1 MFQGEA
7 VRLRSVNPQ
16 SQAKDTKQP
25 HMESIMPSLTLFPK
39 STALVLIDLQKGI
52 TSLPAE
58 PHSTEVVVENASL
71 LANQFRDLNAPVFLV
86 RVAFPSGPPALN
98 LITDAKAPLPAR
110 EPEGWYEPAVKP
122 QENDVLIL
130 KRQWGAFYGTELDL
144 QLRRRHVDT
153 IVIGGIATNFG
164 VEWTARSAYELG
176 HQVVLVEDSMTSFSK
191 TQHDFATQNIF
202 PRLGRVRTTVEI
214 VRALRESD

>member
-1 MFQGEA
+1 
-7 VRLRSVNPQ
+7 
-16 SQAKDTKQP
+16 
-25 HMESIMPSLTLFPK
+25 MESIMPSPTLFPK

-52 TSLPAE
+52 TSLPVE
-58 PHSTEVVVENASL
+58 PYPTAAVVENASL

-86 RVAFPSGPPALN
+86 RVAFPSGPAALN
-98 LITDAKAPLPAR
+98 LITDAKPPLPAA
-110 EPEGWYEPAVKP
+110 EPECWCESAVKP
-122 QENDVLIL
+122 QDNDVLIL

-164 VEWTARSAYELG
+164 VESTARSAHELG
-176 HQVVLVEDSMTSFSK
+176 CQLVLVEDAMTSFSK

-202 PRLGRVRTTVEI
+202 PRLGRVRTTFEI
-214 VRALRESD
+214 LKALRESN

>member
-1 MFQGEA
+1 
-7 VRLRSVNPQ
+7 VNSQ

-25 HMESIMPSLTLFPK
+25 HMETIMPSLTLFPK

-52 TSLPAE
+52 TSFPVE
-58 PHSTEVVVENASL
+58 PHPTEVVLENASL
-71 LANQFRDLNAPVFLV
+71 LADQFRGLNAPVFLV
-86 RVAFPSGPPALN
+86 RAAFPSGPLALN
-98 LITDAKAPLPAR
+98 LVTDAKALLPAN
-110 EPEGWYEPAVKP
+110 EPEGWSEPAVKP

-144 QLRRRHVDT
+144 QLRRRQIDT

-164 VEWTARSAYELG
+164 VESTARSAYELG
-176 HQVVLVEDSMTSFSK
+176 YQLLLVEDAMASFSK

-214 VRALRESD
+214 VRALRETD